1 MGHEVGFLPSDKHE
15 SFLQV
20 DSITLSV
27 GSQACAK
34 YPKQNKLQ
42 VVNYYHRVLHLGCC
56 SSPRSASDIFAIS
69 KGTR

>member
-34 YPKQNKLQ
+34 YPIITKCLILD
-42 VVNYYHRVLHLGCC
+42 VAAVLDPPLTSLPCLKDPDKHF
-56 SSPRSASDIFAIS
+56 AS
-69 KGTR
+69 R